1 MAKKQIRFIS
11 RLPENFAIAK
21 TLKEEAWQRGEWES
35 LGAIAQGEK
44 TLHSI
49 GTSSL
54 VDEID
59 GRQYRFVV
67 VRSSA
72 LDKRREKS
80 LEKQLKKEF
89 TELEKGQKRAGK
101 AGI

>member
-21 TLKEEAWQRGEWES
+21 TLKEEAWQKGKWES
-35 LGAIAQGEK
+35 LGAIAQGGK
-44 TLHSI
+44 NAAQYW
-49 GTSSL
+49 TSSL

-72 LDKRREKS
+72 R
-80 LEKQLKKEF
+80 
-89 TELEKGQKRAGK
+89 
-101 AGI
+101 